1 MNKFKAKDIGNLG
14 EKYAANH
21 LKKLKFKIL
30 ERNFN
35 TRYGEIDIIAESK
48 EKIAFVE
55 VKTRH
60 TNSLTK
66 PYEAVDY
73 RKQQRII
80 KTATIYLAKNETDKF
95 CSFDICEVILDSS
108 NLKLISINYIENA
121 FEQGSNYETY

>member
-1 MNKFKAKDIGNLG
+1 MNKFKAKDIGDRG
-14 EKYAANH
+14 EKYAISY
-21 LKKLKFKIL
+21 LKKHKYKIL

-35 TRYGEIDIIAESK
+35 TRLGEIDIIAERK

-60 TNSLTK
+60 SNSLTM
-66 PYEAVDY
+66 PCEAVDFG
-73 RKQQRII
+73 KQQKII
-80 KTATIYLAKNETDKF
+80 KTAKIYLAKNETDKF
-95 CSFDICEVILDSS
+95 CSFDICEVIIDSS